1 MSINEGIFQEFILDS
16 VSPDSAHD
24 LGHIERVVQNAK
36 RYAAIEH
43 ANLDIVIPAAWLHDC
58 VKISKDSPDRAY
70 ASTRAAV
77 KARKFLLSINYHKS
91 LVEQIGHAIEAHSY
105 SANIE
110 ATTIEARI
118 VQDADRIDALGAIG
132 ISRCL
137 LVGGSLNRTLYS
149 TVDPFCSERTPDDEN
164 FCIDHFFRKLFRIAD
179 TLQTDAAKIDAVKRV
194 KFMKIYLA
202 ELNVEI
208 SS

>member
-1 MSINEGIFQEFILDS
+1 MSYDEAKLKEFTLDC
-16 VSPDSAHD
+16 VSRDSAHD

-36 RYAAIEH
+36 RYAAMEH
-43 ANLDIVIPAAWLHDC
+43 ANLNVVVPAAWLHDC
-58 VKISKDSPDRAY
+58 VTISKGSPDRAY
-70 ASTRAAV
+70 ASTMAAV
-77 KARKFLLSINYHKS
+77 RARDFLISINYDKF
-91 LVEQIGHAIEAHSY
+91 LVEQIAHAIEAHSY

-110 ATTIEARI
+110 ATRIEAKI

-149 TVDPFCSERTPDDEN
+149 TEDPFCGDRTPDDEN
-164 FCIDHFFRKLFRIAD
+164 FCIDHFFKKLFGIAD

-202 ELNVEI
+202 ELNGEI
-208 SS
+208 TS

>member
-1 MSINEGIFQEFILDS
+1 MSYNEAKLREFILDS
-16 VSPDSAHD
+16 VSSDSAHD

-36 RYAAIEH
+36 RYAAMEH

-58 VKISKDSPDRAY
+58 VTISKGSPDRAC
-70 ASTRAAV
+70 ASTMAAV
-77 KARKFLLSINYHKS
+77 KARDFLLSINYDKS

-110 ATTIEARI
+110 ATTTEAKI

-137 LVGGSLNRTLYS
+137 LIGGSLNRTLYS
-149 TVDPFCSERTPDDEN
+149 TVDPFCGDRTPDDEN
-164 FCIDHFFRKLFRIAD
+164 FCIDHFFKKLFSIAD
-179 TLQTDAAKIDAVKRV
+179 TLQTNAAKIDAVKRV

-202 ELNVEI
+202 ELNAEI
-208 SS
+208 T